1 MFRKSKIFLI
11 IIFCSDAL
19 ATDMGISRLIDIP
32 SSRMDADGLLRLSHS
47 KQKIADITNFTYQA
61 TPWLQTNF
69 RYTIFNPD
77 NKIRRTI
84 YEASDRIDG
93 LNDRSY
99 GIKLRLIK
107 EGQNIP
113 EISIGAQDII
123 GTGAWSSE
131 YIVVSKKLNNLDFT
145 LGMGWGR
152 LAERSSFSNP
162 LKNINDNF
170 SIRKK
175 SGGKRGGELR
185 SNSFFRG
192 DQIGLFGGF
201 SYYYPKLNI
210 RLIAEY
216 NSDSYS
222 RERYFGT
229 INDSSPYS
237 YGIEWRG
244 SEGSSFMLSHQQGN
258 QLGISF
264 SSSIDSKEQG
274 KIPKIDPFYSS
285 LDGAFKAKP
294 QKTLNFDK
302 WYDRLFHDME
312 KSGLLLRKAK
322 LIPNDS
328 QAIIEFSNLRY
339 NMSADS
345 VKRVLTLS
353 QLHLPRNIRNI
364 NLIINEAG
372 IRAMTLRYF
381 RSNSSKSF
389 VKASENY
396 SNITILPPREIKKSS
411 NHTDLFRTL
420 NIDMNLAT
428 KFQFFDP
435 DKPLK
440 SQIFLKINTIFNLT
454 DNWNLH
460 GSFAVNL
467 KNNFDLNRDPNS
479 YLPFVRTDINK
490 YLVEGDSGIDS
501 LFFERRGSISEN
513 THYRLYA
520 GILEL
525 MYSGIGAEFIIK
537 PFKSR
542 LAYGSTVNFLNKRG
556 YKRDFEL
563 DHYKVAT
570 GYLSLYYATPF
581 YNYDLALHFGS
592 YLAKDKGSTIEV
604 RRSFDNGF
612 SIGAF
617 ATFTN
622 VSSADF
628 GEGSFDKGIYFK
640 IPFDSISKG
649 SSKSS
654 LSTLIR
660 PIQRDGGQFLHN
672 FRGKLWHDL
681 RRVRYD
687 SFGNNKKRMIPK

>member
-1 MFRKSKIFLI
+1 
-11 IIFCSDAL
+11 
-19 ATDMGISRLIDIP
+19 MGITGLIDIP
-32 SSRMDADGLLRLSHS
+32 SSRMDIDGILRLSHS

-77 NKIRRTI
+77 NKSRRTI
-84 YEASDRIDG
+84 YDTSDRIDG

-99 GIKLRLIK
+99 AIKLRLIK
-107 EGQNIP
+107 EGRYIP

-131 YIVVSKKLNNLDFT
+131 YIVASKMLNNLDFT
-145 LGMGWGR
+145 IGMGWGR
-152 LAERSSFSNP
+152 LAERDSFSNP
-162 LKNINDNF
+162 IKNINDNF
-170 SIRKK
+170 STRKN
-175 SGGKRGGELR
+175 SGGKRGGKLR

-192 DQIGLFGGF
+192 EEVGLFGGF

-210 RLIAEY
+210 RLLAEY

-229 INDSSPYS
+229 IDKSSPYS
-237 YGIEWRG
+237 YGIEWTG
-244 SEGSSFMLSHQQGN
+244 FEGLSFILSHQQGN

-264 SSSIDSKEQG
+264 SSSIDTKAQA

-285 LDGAFKAKP
+285 IDGAFKAKP
-294 QKTLNFDK
+294 QKTLDLDK

-339 NMSADS
+339 NLSADS
-345 VKRVLTLS
+345 VNRALTLS
-353 QLHLPRNIRNI
+353 QLHLPRDVKNI
-364 NLIINEAG
+364 NLIINESG
-372 IRAMTLRYF
+372 IRAMTFRYF
-381 RSNSSKSF
+381 RSNSSESF
-389 VKASENY
+389 SKVTENY
-396 SNITILPPREIKKSS
+396 NNVTILPPRIIREST
-411 NHTDLFRTL
+411 NNTELLRTL

-440 SQIFLKINTIFNLT
+440 SQIFLKINTIYNLT
-454 DNWNLH
+454 DDWNLH
-460 GSFAVNL
+460 GSFAINL
-467 KNNFDLNRDPNS
+467 KNNFDLNRGPNS
-479 YLPFVRTDINK
+479 SLPFVRTEINK

-501 LFFERRGSISEN
+501 LFVERRGSISEN
-513 THYRLYA
+513 AHYRLYA

-563 DHYKVAT
+563 DDYKVAT

-581 YNYDLALHFGS
+581 FNYDLALHIGS
-592 YLAKDKGSTIEV
+592 YLAKDKGSTIEI

-617 ATFTN
+617 ATFTD

-649 SSKSS
+649 SSRSS

-681 RRVRYD
+681 RSVRYD
-687 SFGNNKKRMIPK
+687 SFGNNKKRMIPE